1 MSVFTSSLPNLA
13 LRDLGQVTN
22 SATSSPQQKGGDNIL
37 PPGGA
42 VVDTSSCKVHP
53 GTPANTVSCPWEP
66 AGPARPP
73 WEGSHENQSSRV

>member
-42 VVDTSSCKVHP
+42 VVHP
-53 GTPANTVSCPWEP
+53 GTPANTRQLSLG
-66 AGPARPP
+66 ASRTRPP
-73 WEGSHENQSSRV
+73 SLGGVS